1 VSESL
6 GAGALRELAARHGI
20 RPAKALGQHFLIDP
34 NLARSIARHAEVGP
48 RDRVVEVGA
57 GLGSLTVALA
67 ATGAMV
73 LAIEFDRSLI
83 PALREVVGSTD
94 NVRILQA
101 DASSIEWDEL
111 LREERWM
118 MCANLPYNIAV
129 PIMERTLAEAGLLR
143 RWVVMLQQ
151 EVADRLVAGPG
162 EEGYGPVSLRV
173 AYHSEAAIIRR
184 VPPEVFWPR
193 PAVGSAIVRL
203 DRRDRPAVD
212 VDPRRLF
219 RAIAAGFAVRRK
231 TIRAALR
238 PLATDPDAVLT
249 AAGVDPRARA
259 EQLALAEFARIAES
273 IPA

>member
-1 VSESL
+1 VSEGL

-34 NLARSIARHAEVGP
+34 NLARSIASDAGVGP
-48 RDRVVEVGA
+48 SDRVVELGA

-73 LAIEFDRSLI
+73 LAIEFDHSLI
-83 PALREVVGSTD
+83 PPLREVVGTRE
-94 NVRILQA
+94 NIRILHA
-101 DASSIEWDEL
+101 DASSIDWDEL
-111 LREERWM
+111 LREERWT

-129 PIMERTLAEAGLLR
+129 PLVERTLTEAGSVR
-143 RWVVMLQQ
+143 RWVVMVQD
-151 EVADRLVAGPG
+151 EVAGRLVAGPG

-173 AYHSEAAIIRR
+173 AYHAEASIIRR
-184 VPPEVFWPR
+184 VRPGVFWPR

-212 VDPRRLF
+212 VDPRQLF

-238 PLATDPDAVLT
+238 PIVTDSDAVLA
-249 AAGVDPRARA
+249 AAGVDPGARA
-259 EQLALAEFARIAES
+259 EQLALAEFARIAEAL
-273 IPA
+273 PA

>member
-1 VSESL
+1 VSGAL

-34 NLARSIARHAEVGP
+34 NLARSIATDAGVGP
-48 RDRVVEVGA
+48 HDRVVEVGA
-57 GLGSLTVALA
+57 GFGSLTVALA
-67 ATGAMV
+67 ATGARV

-83 PALREVVGSTD
+83 PALREVVGATESI
-94 NVRILQA
+94 RILQA

-111 LREERWM
+111 LGHERWT

-129 PIMERTLAEAGLLR
+129 PLVERTLAEAEAVR
-143 RWVVMLQQ
+143 RWVVMVQQ
-151 EVADRLVAGPG
+151 EVAGRLVAGPG

-173 AYHSEAAIIRR
+173 AYHAEAAILRR

-203 DRRDRPAVD
+203 DRRDHPAVD
-212 VDPRRLF
+212 VDPQRLF
-219 RAIAAGFAVRRK
+219 RGIAAGFAVRRK

-238 PLATDPDAVLT
+238 PLATDPDAVLSV
-249 AAGVDPRARA
+249 AGVDPSARA
-259 EQLALAEFARIAES
+259 EQLSLKEFARIADAL
-273 IPA
+273 PA